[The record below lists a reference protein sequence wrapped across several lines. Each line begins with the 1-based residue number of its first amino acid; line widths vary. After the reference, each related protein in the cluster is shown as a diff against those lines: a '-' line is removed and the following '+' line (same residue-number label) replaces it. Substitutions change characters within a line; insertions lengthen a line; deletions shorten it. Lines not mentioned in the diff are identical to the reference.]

1 MVVAYTRPRGDAA
14 RTLLLAH
21 VRTVQG
27 DRSPT
32 MGELAA
38 ALGWSPR
45 RVQHHLGVLVA
56 QGKVVHRPGSRGYAA
71 LGGEGGGGPS

>member
-21 VRTVQG
+21 LRTVQV

-32 MGELAA
+32 MSEMAA

-45 RVQHHLGVLVA
+45 RVQHHLTVLVA

-71 LGGEGGGGPS
+71 VGGAAGDAPS